1 MVRRRKRPQR
11 PAGRKQADAIP
22 DGKGRSVGRTSRR
35 GSVPKDGTADQ
46 SPAGKVS
53 TGRGRPAVFTREEIL
68 QTAKAAFSKAGYANI
83 TLDDLAARL
92 NTGKGT
98 LYYHSNRKV
107 DLLIA
112 ISTKAVGNNATELRR
127 IASIKAPPQHR
138 LALAMR
144 MLMRAVLGDQQ
155 ASKVYFENESDL
167 PTKIRTSFRRQLREI
182 QNAFSEIVTEGVA
195 VGVLRGDPEIV
206 AKHVLSVCAWPY
218 RWFSADGALSLDA
231 FIDSAVSF
239 VLGGVLTNPKADR
252 VIEAALAVSKST
264 VHEPPALRRAR
275 SEA

>member
-1 MVRRRKRPQR
+1 M
-11 PAGRKQADAIP
+11 
-22 DGKGRSVGRTSRR
+22 
-35 GSVPKDGTADQ
+35 
-46 SPAGKVS
+46 
-53 TGRGRPAVFTREEIL
+53 

-112 ISTKAVGNNATELRR
+112 ISTTAVGNNATELRR

-155 ASKVYFENESDL
+155 ASKVYFGTSSDL

-195 VGVLRGDPEIV
+195 VRVLRGDPEIV

-218 RWFSADGALSLDA
+218 RWFSADGH
-231 FIDSAVSF
+231 F
-239 VLGGVLTNPKADR
+239 R
-252 VIEAALAVSKST
+252 ST
-264 VHEPPALRRAR
+264 RLLIAR
-275 SEA
+275 SASFLVAC